1 MPNTSISGLVSGLDT
16 STIIS
21 QLMQLEARPQN
32 LLKTKMSTE
41 QKVVTA
47 LQGINAKLAGIATKG
62 AELAKST
69 AWSATKATSSNDRVL
84 VTADPGASASSIAFT
99 VSSVATAAAASFA
112 ANGTVNGSATDTVMT
127 AGVDYTITYDDGRS
141 AETINTGDGSIQ
153 KIADA
158 INSTQG
164 LRASLV
170 RSGVAADGTTPT
182 YELQVVSTATGLD
195 SGFTISETAPADPAN
210 PVLFMGGTS
219 NVTAGTNA
227 KLTLSGQTNPME
239 LSSNTITDLMPGVD
253 VTLLAGSE
261 NTSATITV
269 ERDVESLSDKV
280 KAMVD
285 AVNAA
290 VDEIGTLTA
299 YDSTTKKA
307 GVLAGDSTARGVRD
321 QLIESVT
328 RGVGAESLATVGI
341 QVDRYGKL
349 TFDEAKFESA
359 YAADPAKSVARFA
372 GTDQNPVTAK
382 DPYDPSYGWAD
393 RLHVLGK
400 AFSDSVEGTLTGAI
414 KSRQSAI
421 KGMEDDIADW
431 DTRLAARQTTL
442 QRQYTALE
450 TALGK
455 LQSQSSWLAGQI
467 GSLPSMS
474 NGQ

>member
-47 LQGINAKLAGIATKG
+47 LQGINAKLAGIATK
-62 AELAKST
+62 AADLAKAS
-69 AWSATKATSSNDRVL
+69 AWSPLRAASSNDKVT
-84 VTADPGASASSIAFT
+84 VTADATVEPRAIDLKVVSRASAS
-99 VSSVATAAAASFA
+99 VAVYSNAMAPS
-112 ANGTVNGSATDTVMT
+112 GSATSASSLTVSYNPT
-127 AGVDYTITYDDGRS
+127 SGRTPATIAVT
-141 AETINTGDGSIQ
+141 DGSLQ
-153 KIADA
+153 GIADA
-158 INSTQG
+158 INKDTDAG
-164 LRASLV
+164 LKATLV
-170 RSGVAADGTTPT
+170 RAGGADTSPVFK
-182 YELQVVSTATGLD
+182 LQVTSAATGEFTD
-195 SGFTISETAPADPAN
+195 FTIDDGSGN
-210 PVLFMGGTS
+210 FLGGVS
-219 NVTAGTNA
+219 SVPGKNAEVEVDGVTH
-227 KLTLSGQTNPME
+227 SY
-239 LSSNTITDLMPGVD
+239 SSNTITDLMPGVD

-269 ERDVESLSDKV
+269 ERDVASLSDKV

-299 YDSTTKKA
+299 YDATTKKA

-349 TFDEAKFESA
+349 TFDEAKFERA
-359 YAADPAKSVARFA
+359 YAADPARTVARFA

-382 DPYDPSYGWAD
+382 DPYDASYGWAD